1 MGGAYKWRGAKKYR
15 GAYKGHF
22 TVLHT
27 YLFSLPSSCSLFEMA
42 AFTSS
47 NCSLA
52 RDSSSPIDA
61 AACSPARE
69 RALNTDD
76 KNGLKS
82 PEIRLQ

>member
-1 MGGAYKWRGAKKYR
+1 MGVLISGGAFKR
-15 GAYKGHF
+15 HF
-22 TVLHT
+22 RVHLLHT
-27 YLFSLPSSCSLFEMA
+27 YLFSLASSCSLFEMA

-52 RDSSSPIDA
+52 RVSSSPIDA

-69 RALNTDD
+69 RALNIDV

-82 PEIRLQ
+82 PEND

>member
-1 MGGAYKWRGAKKYR
+1 MGGLYLGVLISWGAYKQ
-15 GAYKGHF
+15 HF
-22 TVLHT
+22 TVSLLHT
-27 YLFSLPSSCSLFEMA
+27 YLFSLASSCSLFEMA

-52 RDSSSPIDA
+52 RVSSSPIDA

-76 KNGLKS
+76 KNVLKS
-82 PEIRLQ
+82 PENYD